1 VIPSRAY
8 PYQNNYI
15 CTTPSYRPHNMASNR
30 QYDLVLLGPTG
41 YTGRLCSEHIVQNL
55 PTDLKW
61 AIAGRSPQKIEPIAE
76 ELKKLNSDRVQPGMA
91 QDQSPP

>member
-1 VIPSRAY
+1 
-8 PYQNNYI
+8 
-15 CTTPSYRPHNMASNR
+15 MASNR

-41 YTGRLCSEHIVQNL
+41 YTGRFCSEHIVKNL

-76 ELKKLNSDRVQPGMA
+76 DLKKLNADRVQPGMT
-91 QDQSPP
+91 QNKHSQ

>member
-1 VIPSRAY
+1 M
-8 PYQNNYI
+8 
-15 CTTPSYRPHNMASNR
+15 TSNR

-41 YTGRLCSEHIVQNL
+41 YTGRFCSEHIVKNH

-76 ELKKLNSDRVQPGMA
+76 ELKKLNPDRVQPGMTTGL
-91 QDQSPP
+91 PVPTHLLLMP

>member
-1 VIPSRAY
+1 M
-8 PYQNNYI
+8 
-15 CTTPSYRPHNMASNR
+15 TSNR

-41 YTGRLCSEHIVQNL
+41 YTGRFCSEYIVKNH

-76 ELKKLNSDRVQPGMA
+76 ELKKLNSDRVQPGMTA
-91 QDQSPP
+91 DLPVPICLLLML